1 MYIFISLCLILQKNF
16 FCSEENN
23 YFKNIKY
30 LYFSSLISTLTYVF
44 LKYPIPPKRQL
55 WEEACQLRYG

>member
-1 MYIFISLCLILQKNF
+1 MYIFISLCLILQKKQDF
-16 FCSEENN
+16 SEENN
-23 YFKNIKY
+23 HFKNIKY

-55 WEEACQLRYG
+55 WEEACLFRYS